1 MVSIFEAC
9 ATCVY
14 TGRPLAGRELAHTP
28 ADRLVLAGGV
38 YTFAID
44 ARFSAPTPTPSCPVA
59 ILGVGLMGAQIGCEY
74 ALAGCSVQ
82 WIVRDRARA
91 AQRVEQALALV
102 LEHGLAD
109 EAAVSRARATMSW
122 HIDEADDAA
131 AHGEPELIVESLP
144 EQLALKAAVLGPL
157 AARHPD
163 AIVATN
169 TSSISIGALGEA
181 AGVSE
186 RIVGT
191 HYWNPP
197 LLMPL
202 VEVVAGER
210 TPLALRE
217 RVEALLRAIGK
228 RPVVLEREVD
238 GLLWNR
244 LQLAV
249 LRESLWLVEQGVAT
263 PETIDEVMRD
273 GLARRWRLTGP
284 FETVGLGGARTF
296 DAIAENLFPVLSDA
310 KSGTGFA
317 PHVPNDPAQLAAL
330 RERRDE
336 ALAAELRAEREAG
349 ASDNGACDG
358 RAGAGRG
365 AGSGPA
371 GYV

>member
-1 MVSIFEAC
+1 MNSGAS
-9 ATCVY
+9 
-14 TGRPLAGRELAHTP
+14 PS
-28 ADRLVLAGGV
+28 
-38 YTFAID
+38 
-44 ARFSAPTPTPSCPVA
+44 ARVA
-59 ILGVGLMGAQIGCEY
+59 IVGAGLMGAQIGCEY
-74 ALAGCSVQ
+74 ALAGCPVQ

-91 AQRVEQALALV
+91 EQRVEQALALA
-102 LEHGLAD
+102 LQHGLAD
-109 EAAVSRARATMSW
+109 EATASRARVAMSW
-122 HIDEADDAA
+122 PAEEGSGA
-131 AHGEPELIVESLP
+131 AHDEPELIVESLP
-144 EQLALKAAVLGPL
+144 EELALKAEVLGPL

-181 AGVSE
+181 ADVSE
-186 RIVGT
+186 RIIGT

-202 VEVVAGER
+202 VEVLAGER
-210 TPLALRE
+210 TPLAPRE

-284 FETVGLGGARTF
+284 FETVGLGGAATF
-296 DAIAENLFPVLSDA
+296 DAIAANLFPVLSDA
-310 KSGTGFA
+310 KSSSGFA
-317 PHVPNDPAQLAAL
+317 PHVPSEPAQLAAL
-330 RERRDE
+330 RERRDR
-336 ALAAELRAEREAG
+336 ALAADLRAEREQTA
-349 ASDNGACDG
+349 
-358 RAGAGRG
+358 
-365 AGSGPA
+365 
-371 GYV
+371 